1 MQELEVMRRDLLLL
15 VLLAGCSSPAS
26 KTVVIPQAQPNAAF
40 AIPTPQPLTVN
51 SVQWQVMT
59 PEQLKT
65 FADRLQKAQD
75 HKVVLVLD
83 QENYNNLA
91 LNLVEIERYIK
102 EQKAILDMVKSV
114 IAQRSQSS
122 DTRE

>member
-1 MQELEVMRRDLLLL
+1 MRHDLVLLA
-15 VLLAGCSSPAS
+15 LLAGCSTTAP
-26 KTVVIPQAQPNAAF
+26 KTVVIPIAQQNAAF

-51 SVQWQVMT
+51 DVQWQVMN
-59 PEQLKT
+59 PEQLKQL
-65 FADRLQKAQD
+65 ADRLQKAQD
-75 HKVVLVLD
+75 RKVVLVLD

-122 DTRE
+122 EAKE

>member
-1 MQELEVMRRDLLLL
+1 MRRDLILFALLT
-15 VLLAGCSSPAS
+15 GCSATPA
-26 KTVVIPQAQPNAAF
+26 KTVIIPQAQPNAAF
-40 AIPTPQPLTVN
+40 AIPTPQPLTIN
-51 SVQWQVMT
+51 HVQWQVMT
-59 PEQLKT
+59 SEQLKT
-65 FADRLQKAQD
+65 LADRLQKAQD

-114 IAQRSQSS
+114 IAQRSQPN
-122 DTRE
+122 EAKE